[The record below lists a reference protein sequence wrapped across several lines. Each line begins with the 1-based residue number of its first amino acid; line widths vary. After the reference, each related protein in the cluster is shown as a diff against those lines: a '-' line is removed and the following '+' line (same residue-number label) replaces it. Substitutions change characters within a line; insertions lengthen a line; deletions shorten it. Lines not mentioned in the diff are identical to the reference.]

1 MNYTTMQT
9 LRRVTVPILAI
20 LVSLALAGVAFGA
33 DQEAVSKRYTLEHK
47 PLTDAAIEVG
57 SLLGEEGTVSMQ
69 PGRNALVVQDTAEV
83 QLAVERYLRAYDRP
97 PRPVEVAVT
106 LMLASDTR
114 QEEAGRHAP
123 LNALSAEVRGVMESV
138 GDFTRWIDYEPLG
151 KHDAASTE
159 GGLVSARLDDT
170 YGIEYR
176 IDRIET
182 ATAGTRVRLSP
193 FRLIRYQMSETGTE
207 TMETVFETSMS
218 LPNGRMQVLGAASGA
233 AAERAL
239 FITVQV
245 NVVD

>member
-9 LRRVTVPILAI
+9 LRRVTAPVLAI

-33 DQEAVSKRYTLEHK
+33 EQETVSKRYTLEHK
-47 PLTDAAIEVG
+47 PLTDAAIEIG

-69 PGRNALVVQDTAEV
+69 PGRNALVVQDTAKV
-83 QLAVERYLRAYDRP
+83 QLAVERYLRDYDRP

-123 LNALSAEVRGVMESV
+123 MSDLSADVRGVMESV

-151 KHDAASTE
+151 KHDVASIE

-193 FRLIRYQMSETGTE
+193 FRLIRYQLSETGTE

-218 LPNGRMQVLGAASGA
+218 LPDGRTQVLGAASGA